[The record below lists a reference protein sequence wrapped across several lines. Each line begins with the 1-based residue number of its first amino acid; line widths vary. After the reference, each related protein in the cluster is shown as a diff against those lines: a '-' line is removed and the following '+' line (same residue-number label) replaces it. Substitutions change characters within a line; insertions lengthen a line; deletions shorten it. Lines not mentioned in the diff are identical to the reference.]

1 LQPFKGDK
9 YFLLNMQNLKVF
21 FWLSFLIVFYS
32 YLGYGL
38 LLFFLVSVKRLFK
51 KETNRNSSENY
62 FEPDIT
68 LIVSAFNEEGFIE
81 KKIENT
87 FQLSYP
93 PEKLKIIFITD
104 GSTDRTPEIISRF
117 PQIQLLH
124 EPPRR
129 GKVAAMNRAMKFVS
143 TPFVIFSDA
152 NTLLNTE
159 CIAAIAKHY
168 ADPIVG
174 GVAGEK
180 KVITGSDAKAA
191 GAGEGLYWKYESFL
205 KKLDSEFYSVV
216 GAAGEL
222 FSLRTDLFEQAAEN
236 IIIEDFVLSLKICM
250 KGYIIRYEPGSFA
263 IEDSSLSMKEE
274 EKRKIRICAGA
285 FQAMVILKDLF
296 NIFKYPS
303 LSFQFIS
310 HRILRWTLCP
320 LCLMSL
326 LITNVLIVILNGG
339 LIYQASLIL
348 QILFYSCALLG
359 WFYANKNIRI
369 KSLYIPYYFF
379 FMNVSVFIGFKRFVT
394 KKQTVLWEKAARKS
408 LL

>member
-1 LQPFKGDK
+1 MHELRIIFW
-9 YFLLNMQNLKVF
+9 VSF
-21 FWLSFLIVFYS
+21 FIVFYS
-32 YLGYGL
+32 YLGYGV
-38 LLFFLVSVKRLFK
+38 LLFLLVSLKRLIK
-51 KETNRNSSENY
+51 KKRSTGSPENY
-62 FEPDIT
+62 YEPAIT
-68 LIVSAFNEEGFIE
+68 LIVSAFNEEWFIE

-87 FQLSYP
+87 FQLAYP
-93 PEKLKIIFITD
+93 REKLKIIFITD
-104 GSTDRTPEIISRF
+104 GSTDRTPEIVSRF

-124 EPPRR
+124 EAPRR

-143 TPFVIFSDA
+143 TPFVVFSDA
-152 NTLLNTE
+152 NTLLNTD
-159 CIAAIAKHY
+159 CIKEIAKHY

-180 KVITGSDAKAA
+180 KVITDADAKAA

-222 FSLRTDLFEQAAEN
+222 FSMRTDLFESAGEN

-250 KGYIIRYEPGSFA
+250 KGYVIRYEPGSFA
-263 IEDSSLSMKEE
+263 MEDSSVSMKEE

-285 FQAMVILKDLF
+285 FQAMIILKGLF
-296 NIFKYPS
+296 NVFRYPA

-320 LCLMSL
+320 LCLITIL
-326 LITNVLIVILNGG
+326 LSNILIVIGDGG
-339 LIYQASLIL
+339 LVYKGFLTV
-348 QILFYSCALLG
+348 QILFYASALLG

-379 FMNVSVFIGFKRFVT
+379 FMNLSVFLGFKRFVT
-394 KKQTVLWEKAARKS
+394 KTQSVLWEKAARKS